1 MGTMARRNHNRS
13 FQRPGYQRPA
23 GVLPSKSKIYT
34 PGSLRR
40 GNGGIGSP
48 PSNTGNK
55 LETIPAH
62 RTTLAHKQFLV
73 CLHLLSERG
82 EQSIAMFRS
91 ASDRFDIDYF
101 EKLRCM
107 SNFMIFTLLGSSR
120 CCFQRGL
127 QLSFGDLLDV
137 RIPRKAVP
145 MKPNSIKT
153 RQCFNVRNKPC
164 FHSLSHQMA
173 LIVW

>member
-1 MGTMARRNHNRS
+1 MGTMGRRNQNRS
-13 FQRPGYQRPA
+13 FQRPGSQRPA
-23 GVLPSKSKIYT
+23 RVLPSKSKIYAL
-34 PGSLRR
+34 GSLRR
-40 GNGGIGSP
+40 ENGGIDPP
-48 PSNTGNK
+48 PSNTSSK

-62 RTTLAHKQFLV
+62 RTTLIHKQFLV
-73 CLHLLSERG
+73 FLHLLSERG

-91 ASDRFDIDYF
+91 ASNDFDINYF
-101 EKLRCM
+101 EELRCM
-107 SNFMIFTLLGSSR
+107 SNFVIFALLGGSR

-137 RIPRKAVP
+137 WIPRKAVP
-145 MKPNSIKT
+145 MKPRSIKT